1 VYSQF
6 IFHEPS
12 AKGKVCKPY
21 YVIKKLLAR
30 STPVIQSDLTPLPA
44 RNQKKINFAIRLTR
58 LNWKISLVKVQ
69 DMLVVWLNC
78 LRFDGKAFYDSKIV
92 FEK

>member
-1 VYSQF
+1 LTFIEQKQKQTETQIRVVSQF

-12 AKGKVCKPY
+12 AKGKVGKPY

-44 RNQKKINFAIRLTR
+44 RNQKN
-58 LNWKISLVKVQ
+58 
-69 DMLVVWLNC
+69 
-78 LRFDGKAFYDSKIV
+78 
-92 FEK
+92 

>member
-1 VYSQF
+1 MTYIEQTQTETQTQIRVVSQF

-12 AKGKVCKPY
+12 AKAKVGKPY

-44 RNQKKINFAIRLTR
+44 RNQKNQLCHLIDPTKLED
-58 LNWKISLVKVQ
+58 KS
-69 DMLVVWLNC
+69 
-78 LRFDGKAFYDSKIV
+78 G
-92 FEK
+92 